1 MQPQRQRPPV
11 SSQSGP
17 ILDSGSTHG
26 LVQRLSNSQLSFNT
40 SIASIFSQVNTFVPS
55 DQQMLRWSL
64 SRGVTKCV
72 CFLQVPRLS
81 GAGGISSQ
89 LQAAQHQQRS
99 SQVSPSSTPHSP
111 SPHKKNHHLTVSLDF
126 FPTSRPRSLHLRP
139 HSAFCLGNAASPAA
153 WSSPGCPLPKAATP
167 PTRSPR
173 PASTSP
179 PGLRIGPAAEPRR
192 LGRHHGSLSQTLTAN
207 VNAFYWEFIS
217 QTYINLKIVAC
228 CFSPLLRWYP

>member
-1 MQPQRQRPPV
+1 MFVFFRSLVCPEQEGSALSCRQRSINSAPV
-11 SSQSGP
+11 RCHLHLP
-17 ILDSGSTHG
+17 LIHPLH
-26 LVQRLSNSQLSFNT
+26 
-40 SIASIFSQVNTFVPS
+40 I
-55 DQQMLRWSL
+55 
-64 SRGVTKCV
+64 
-72 CFLQVPRLS
+72 
-81 GAGGISSQ
+81 
-89 LQAAQHQQRS
+89 
-99 SQVSPSSTPHSP
+99 
-111 SPHKKNHHLTVSLDF
+111 KKTHHLTVSLDF

-228 CFSPLLRWYP
+228 CFSPPLR